1 MMSFLRKLL
10 HNESGNTLILTAA
23 AMPLLIGSAGLATD
37 TVEWALW
44 KRQLQKAA
52 DSAAVAGVYARMAG
66 QDVTKAVC
74 YDVDPTTIPS
84 AMRPTGCSATANSS
98 APNNNRTGLTLLKAP
113 VINTAATVPA
123 NCTGCDNAVSV
134 QLQVQ
139 KALPFSSFFMTAA
152 PVITANATA
161 AAINAGNYCVVSLES
176 TNATGINAGG
186 STVVDLGCGMITN
199 STSLDAAVALGSS
212 SVRATPVAAV
222 GGLDTT
228 DNWAS
233 GTTLLPYTIAQPD
246 PFSSIN
252 PPAIPSSCSNFND
265 HPSDVQTWPASP
277 PAGGVQCIRGSFI
290 PQGTVNLQPNTTYV
304 ITGDMG
310 ANSGAVINC
319 SGCTFV
325 LTNSNPANTGTLQL
339 NGNATW
345 NLSAPTTG
353 TYHGILFYQNRGAS
367 TAGSVVNGNSQA
379 NLSGAFYF
387 PASDL
392 TYNGDAAQNL
402 ACVKLVVRRVTFTG
416 NSKLQNNCPAGYY
429 GDEFTG
435 NHVRLVV

>member
-84 AMRPTGCSATANSS
+84 GMLPTGCSATANSN

-113 VINTAATVPA
+113 VIDTAATVPA
-123 NCTGCDNAVSV
+123 NCTGCDHAVSV
-134 QLQVQ
+134 QLQVK
-139 KALPFSSFFMTAA
+139 KALPFSSFFMSAA

-161 AAINAGNYCVVSLES
+161 AAINAGNYCVVSLEN
-176 TNATGINAGG
+176 TNTTGITAGG
-186 STVVDLGCGMITN
+186 NTSVDFGCGMITN
-199 STSLDAAVALGSS
+199 STSLDAAIAFGSS

-233 GTTLLPYTIAQPD
+233 GTTLLPYTVAQPD
-246 PFSSIN
+246 PFGSVN
-252 PPAIPSSCSNFND
+252 PPAIPGTCSS
-265 HPSDVQTWPASP
+265 
-277 PAGGVQCIRGSFI
+277 
-290 PQGTVNLQPNTTYV
+290 VNLGPQEA
-304 ITGDMG
+304 
-310 ANSGAVINC
+310 ANYGPATSGAVTC
-319 SGCTFV
+319 FSGMDVRGTLTLQPGTYVVTGDVSFGSQATVSCTGCTIIM
-325 LTNSNPANTGTLQL
+325 TNANPANTGTLTI
-339 NGNATW
+339 NGGARVNM
-345 NLSAPTTG
+345 SAPTTG
-353 TYHGILFYQNRGAS
+353 DYHGILFYQDRAAS
-367 TAGSVVNGNSQA
+367 SSTSKINGNSLS
-379 NLSGAFYF
+379 NYSGAFYF
-387 PASDL
+387 PNTNVEYTGTSGLVFD
-392 TYNGDAAQNL
+392 
-402 ACVKLVVRRVTFTG
+402 CVKLVVRRVTFIG
-416 NSKLQNNCPAGYY
+416 NSKLNNNCPPGYY
-429 GDEFTG
+429 GDEFNG
-435 NHVRLVV
+435 NHVRLVS